1 MLTDRLADIFR
12 GYVVVVAEGLS
23 PERLIN
29 LCNQNNIELRNVRR
43 ISYTGLCLRLSFSG
57 YRKLKKIVDSQKY
70 RLDVHKRGGI
80 PLKILSVKKRIVILP
95 AIAFLVIALL
105 ISSTYVWD
113 VRYTG
118 FDRVNKFEVQ
128 EMIENMG
135 LKVGAR
141 ISDLNKPEAEKAI
154 MENFKELA
162 WVNIYT
168 KGTQLNIQV
177 VEADLP
183 EKMIQNQGVADIIAK
198 KDGYVVDLR
207 VFAGEPLVAE
217 GQTVK
222 KGQVL
227 ISGDV
232 INAEGALQMQVAA
245 RGEVYA
251 KTTYSGVA
259 SKPLTQMVAQKT
271 GNVYNMKYIKLG
283 ENIYPITPGF
293 PPYGQYAAEVD
304 SVTVVGENMPMY
316 FKVYDVRICETEMA
330 EVPVDESMLFAEL
343 KEQAYNK
350 ALSGGVDPK
359 NIAKVNVITK
369 KSDTEMQ
376 VLVIIEAL
384 EEISQVV
391 NR

>member
-43 ISYTGLCLRLSFSG
+43 VSYTELRLRLSFSG
-57 YRKLKKIVDSQKY
+57 YRKLKKIVDNQKY
-70 RLDVHKRGGI
+70 KLNVHRKGGI
-80 PLKILSVKKRIVILP
+80 PLKILSVKKRVVLLP
-95 AIAFLVIALL
+95 AIALLITALL
-105 ISSTYVWD
+105 VSSAYVWD

-118 FDRVNKFEVQ
+118 FETVDKFEVQ
-128 EMIENMG
+128 EMLETMG
-135 LKVGAR
+135 LKAGTR
-141 ISDLNKPEAEKAI
+141 KKEINKAQAEKAI
-154 MENFKELA
+154 MENFDALA
-162 WVNIYT
+162 WVNIYF

-177 VEADLP
+177 VEADPP
-183 EKMIQNQGVADIIAK
+183 EKMIQDQGVADIIAK
-198 KDGYVVDLR
+198 KDGYIVDMR
-207 VFAGEPLVAE
+207 VFAGSPAAAE

-232 INAEGALQMQVAA
+232 LHDGVFVTQVAA
-245 RGEVYA
+245 RGEIYA
-251 KTTYSGVA
+251 KTSYAGEAV
-259 SKPLTQMVAQKT
+259 KPHSQMVAQKT
-271 GNVYNMKYIKLG
+271 GNVYNMKYIRLG
-283 ENIYPITPGF
+283 ENIYPITRVF
-293 PPYGQYAAEVD
+293 PEYGLYVADVEK
-304 SVTVVGENMPMY
+304 VTVVGENMPVF
-316 FKVYDVRICETEMA
+316 FKVYDVAICEAKMA
-330 EVPVDESMLFAEL
+330 KVPVNQITLEAEL
-343 KEQAYNK
+343 KEEAYNK

-359 NIAKVNVITK
+359 DITNVDMITK
-369 KSDTEMQ
+369 KTETEMQ